1 MENLKQKTVRAI
13 AFDVIGRFSRQGVG
27 FVISILLA
35 RLLSPSDFGLLAMV
49 NVVIAVAGVFVGMGL
64 GNALIQKRQTEEE
77 HYGSVFYFNI
87 TIGLLL
93 AALLFS
99 LSGALARFYHQPEV
113 RPVAQVLSLTF
124 IINSFCNVQTSW
136 LRKHLLYG
144 VITTASVASLVT
156 GGVVGVTMAL
166 NGYGVW
172 SLVTQAIVSSTVN
185 NLVIYFLTP
194 WRPVLRLRWK
204 ALKELWSYGIYMFFS
219 GFLDTLF
226 SQLDNLIIGR
236 LFAPVTL
243 GFYYRAKSFDLFIRN
258 YTSGSLMSVLFPVL
272 SSVQDNRER
281 YRGIVR
287 RSFHLLCL
295 VTFLMTGIS
304 FLCAPDLMALL
315 FGSKWLPSVE
325 YYRIIVLAGFVYPLS
340 ALLVSILSSLG
351 NSKGYF
357 RLELL
362 KKVILTVNFIVGFA
376 YGIREFL
383 VGLVIASILSLVL
396 NIAAASREAGMPPSG
411 FYKTMAGYLFLAV
424 ILAAGAGVLPE
435 MEAGRYA
442 AHLMRDGGLFAV
454 TYLLGARLL
463 RLEGYTIAR
472 EEILKLSLSSR
483 IRNLFSSQAKR

>member
-1 MENLKQKTVRAI
+1 LENLKQKTVRAI

-64 GNALIQKRQTEEE
+64 GNALIQKQQTEEE

-87 TIGLLL
+87 TVGLLL
-93 AALLFS
+93 AAVLFA
-99 LSGALARFYHQPEV
+99 LSGTLAQFYHQPEV
-113 RPVAQVLSLTF
+113 RPVARVLSLTF
-124 IINSFCNVQTSW
+124 IINSFCNVQTAW
-136 LRKHLLYG
+136 LRKHLRYG

-156 GGVVGVTMAL
+156 GGAVGVVMAL
-166 NGYGVW
+166 TGYGVW
-172 SLVTQAIVSSTVN
+172 SLVTQALISSTVN

-204 ALKELWSYGIYMFFS
+204 ALKDLWSYGIYMFFS
-219 GFLDTLF
+219 GFLDTLY

-272 SSVQDNRER
+272 SAVQDNRER

-295 VTFLMTGIS
+295 VTFLLTGIS
-304 FLCAPDLMALL
+304 FLCASDLMALL

-362 KKVILTVNFIVGFA
+362 KKLILTVNFIVGFT

-383 VGLVIASILSLVL
+383 IGLVIASVLSLVL
-396 NIAAASREAGMPPSG
+396 NIVAASREAGLPASG
-411 FYKTMAGYLFLAV
+411 FYRAIAAYLLLAAA
-424 ILAAGAGVLPE
+424 LAAGISFLPA
-435 MEAGRYA
+435 MEPGHYLL
-442 AHLMRDGGLFAV
+442 HLLRDGGLFAMLF
-454 TYLLGARLL
+454 LLAARWL
-463 RLEGYTIAR
+463 RLEGYAIAR

-483 IRNLFSSQAKR
+483 IRNLIPHKRKR